1 MTTMKKNLQYLFLLL
16 FVVAIGG
23 VLPSCSNQ
31 VGYIW
36 DFSSRKIEIE
46 IVDEEGTPL
55 IEPTTHWG
63 DERLK
68 SIQFTF
74 EGESFYYQGLPAQVL
89 RARPE
94 AYRNVGIQRE
104 KRSYVLTFGEF
115 QPKYVKSEIEINIP
129 NVGKHSIQFT
139 FDANP
144 IGRNPNITQR
154 LWVDGKQQDAK
165 ERFRVRLVVDRKKW
179 ESYTPSSGYTSEHL
193 PVTLYFA
200 GAIPP
205 INTTSPQN
213 TFVIYNG
220 KKLGIEKEYKGDP
233 IYSKSLVFTHG
244 RSAFISSEE
253 GGVVLPFYSFGPFD
267 PAKQYENEKFTLC
280 VMGNNYNIEFTA
292 KLGKDGKSVF
302 SAKLL
307 DAQGSQQVDKKVYFR
322 NGPLIFLSR

>member
-1 MTTMKKNLQYLFLLL
+1 MKKNLQYLFLLL

-104 KRSYVLTFGEF
+104 KRSYV
-115 QPKYVKSEIEINIP
+115 PV
-129 NVGKHSIQFT
+129 
-139 FDANP
+139 
-144 IGRNPNITQR
+144 
-154 LWVDGKQQDAK
+154 
-165 ERFRVRLVVDRKKW
+165 
-179 ESYTPSSGYTSEHL
+179 SYTHLRAHETSVEISYAVFCL
-193 PVTLYFA
+193 KKK
-200 GAIPP
+200 
-205 INTTSPQN
+205 NT
-213 TFVIYNG
+213 G
-220 KKLGIEKEYKGDP
+220 
-233 IYSKSLVFTHG
+233 
-244 RSAFISSEE
+244 
-253 GGVVLPFYSFGPFD
+253 
-267 PAKQYENEKFTLC
+267 
-280 VMGNNYNIEFTA
+280 
-292 KLGKDGKSVF
+292 
-302 SAKLL
+302 
-307 DAQGSQQVDKKVYFR
+307 
-322 NGPLIFLSR
+322 